1 MNKKRIQ
8 VDFNTLTSA
17 PVGLV
22 KYLQEDGQPSLHEGE
37 RVLLFDADGLEVE
50 ATIVPF
56 TTARGEQIWLAEPD
70 AATWR
75 DTLPQQTPLPP
86 SAREEAPHS

>member
-1 MNKKRIQ
+1 MQRIH

-22 KYLQEDGQPSLHEGE
+22 KYLQEDGEPPLQEGE
-37 RVLLFDADGLEVE
+37 RVLLYDADGLEVE
-50 ATIVPF
+50 ATIVPYI
-56 TTARGEQIWLAEPD
+56 TSWGEHVWLAEPD

-75 DTLPQQTPLPP
+75 DTIPQEVPLPP
-86 SAREEAPHS
+86 MEAQ

>member
-1 MNKKRIQ
+1 MSKKRIH

-22 KYLQEDGQPSLHEGE
+22 KYLQENGQPPLQAGE
-37 RVLLFDADGLEVE
+37 RVVLYDADGLEVE
-50 ATIVPF
+50 ATIEPYI
-56 TTARGEQIWLAEPD
+56 TARGERVWVAAPD

-75 DTLPQQTPLPP
+75 DTVPQESPP
-86 SAREEAPHS
+86 PAAEAH